1 MEIMQLNG
9 LKFQQI
15 IVKAQIKVSILMIA
29 LKHNQ

>member
-15 IVKAQIKVSILMIA
+15 IVKAQVKSQYFNDSL
-29 LKHNQ
+29 QT